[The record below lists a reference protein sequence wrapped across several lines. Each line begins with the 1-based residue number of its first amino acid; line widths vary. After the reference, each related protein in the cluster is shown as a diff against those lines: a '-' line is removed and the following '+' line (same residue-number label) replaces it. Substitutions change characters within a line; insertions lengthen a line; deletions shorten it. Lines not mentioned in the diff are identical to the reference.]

1 MKEHILP
8 ALHPDHAAG
17 VTTLERQLS
26 GKLEVA
32 AERPEM
38 AENRRPKR
46 RSTLQPESQNH
57 CAVCES

>member
-8 ALHPDHAAG
+8 TLHPDHAAG

-32 AERPEM
+32 ADTPEM
-38 AENRRPKR
+38 AGCGPTIQFEK
-46 RSTLQPESQNH
+46 
-57 CAVCES
+57 